1 MLAAGCAS
9 SRQAAENSLAVAP
22 SPYSVMPAA
31 DGTVFLDMQISMPEH
46 YVPRRSRIVILPRIM
61 KDTVILAELKPV
73 AVDAPIYQKKME
85 RVEVLEGYQDEYE
98 GYRRGLDK
106 VSDTL
111 LVMYRDT
118 ANLGQMADGSRI
130 KAFVTS
136 DGCGSCKALDTLDWG
151 GISDPSVFLDLD
163 AWKLKALEPK
173 FIVRPKFREG
183 KGEALL
189 QFRINRSE
197 IDYKIGRNSQ
207 ELGDMLLA
215 LQRVVSDSLATLTS
229 VSIYGM
235 ASADGSLA
243 FNTRLAKDRAAS
255 ARNWLVSQLDGLT
268 RDQRRCFSV
277 GSRPEGWMPV
287 LAAMTAAGDKDSV
300 MVKEILEKYADSN
313 DDVQE
318 RYIRRLP
325 CWNSIKTKY
334 LQKDRKVEYVYTYT
348 IKSFTTDEEMLELY
362 GTRPDAFN
370 EEEFLRVS
378 SLKSDPEE
386 KMEVYRT
393 TLKYFPQSQVAANNL
408 AIMLLGTDG
417 LTEADEILSVLQT
430 YLPETQNTH
439 AVVKAERTSTELA
452 KELLAACDTLP
463 EARYNLGLLKAAV
476 KDFAGAYELLRPFGD
491 LNAAVTA
498 VCLGKFVEAD
508 AILDALQDMSPE
520 TEYVRAMVAAALM
533 DADAFFTHL
542 EPAVADEALRQRAE
556 NDSYFDVY
564 RHDDRFKV
572 IMEGR

>member
-1 MLAAGCAS
+1 MGFPLFDFFRVPAREDIDMS
-9 SRQAAENSLAVAP
+9 LFEQIDKDYVQA
-22 SPYSVMPAA
+22 
-31 DGTVFLDMQISMPEH
+31 
-46 YVPRRSRIVILPRIM
+46 
-61 KDTVILAELKPV
+61 
-73 AVDAPIYQKKME
+73 
-85 RVEVLEGYQDEYE
+85 
-98 GYRRGLDK
+98 
-106 VSDTL
+106 
-111 LVMYRDT
+111 
-118 ANLGQMADGSRI
+118 
-130 KAFVTS
+130 
-136 DGCGSCKALDTLDWG
+136 
-151 GISDPSVFLDLD
+151 
-163 AWKLKALEPK
+163 
-173 FIVRPKFREG
+173 
-183 KGEALL
+183 
-189 QFRINRSE
+189 
-197 IDYKIGRNSQ
+197 YK
-207 ELGDMLLA
+207 
-215 LQRVVSDSLATLTS
+215 
-229 VSIYGM
+229 
-235 ASADGSLA
+235 
-243 FNTRLAKDRAAS
+243 AKDAVRLSVLRLLKTAVKN
-255 ARNWLVSQLDGLT
+255 RLVEL
-268 RDQRRCFSV
+268 RRP
-277 GSRPEGWMPV
+277 GGT
-287 LAAMTAAGDKDSV
+287 L
-300 MVKEILEKYADSN
+300 
-313 DDVQE
+313 
-318 RYIRRLP
+318 
-325 CWNSIKTKY
+325 
-334 LQKDRKVEYVYTYT
+334 
-348 IKSFTTDEEMLELY
+348 TDEEMLELY